1 MANLFLFPE
10 CEYKRIKGLQ
20 DKRWR
25 RGTSE
30 ASKWWSSW
38 TAAEICCRGGDL
50 YIADVAIKG
59 EDGLFVCLFVPSMY
73 ESSLIRGAGLRWTV
87 QTLSKFCSC
96 MPLTAADVWNV
107 LGQKALPGIGWMW
120 MPSLDS
126 HGFGNL
132 VSIPLLLLLILFHTA
147 FIDPLLIHEESA
159 RNPHFVS
166 TDTC

>member
-59 EDGLFVCLFVPSMY
+59 EDGLFVCLYLLCTNPPS
-73 ESSLIRGAGLRWTV
+73 SGAPDCAGLSKPCPNFVHACRWQRQMYGTY
-87 QTLSKFCSC
+87 LARK
-96 MPLTAADVWNV
+96 PYLE
-107 LGQKALPGIGWMW
+107 LGGCGC
-120 MPSLDS
+120 
-126 HGFGNL
+126 H
-132 VSIPLLLLLILFHTA
+132 LLILMDLEIWSA
-147 FIDPLLIHEESA
+147 FPSSSSSSSSTLLSLTL
-159 RNPHFVS
+159 F
-166 TDTC
+166 